1 MRTERKRR
9 PQKSE
14 IYASLAVARQLC
26 LFLAHSL
33 TDSQAQRSRGR
44 GRGGLQLRPLAKMLR
59 GVGCNIL
66 EFAATELL
74 TLKEENLAPKSRIES
89 ETNGPQ
95 NLLGSPKP
103 QT

>member
-26 LFLAHSL
+26 LFLARSL
-33 TDSQAQRSRGR
+33 TPRLRGAEVAVAVVC
-44 GRGGLQLRPLAKMLR
+44 LELRPLAKMLR

-89 ETNGPQ
+89 ATNGLE